1 MRKHPGITA
10 PTAPFTETSLRM
22 AGIGLRPSARR
33 MDPLFTGVNQRLKY
47 PMLRHAIRTTA
58 MILTK
63 KLGDT
68 TNMNCNGNAWPM
80 TGMTPPGWQHMTHEN
95 ANEPGTT
102 DHECNPSPG
111 MMDVL
116 HLHTQVQFP
125 MRSTIGIHDTEEV
138 RRHTALLS
146 QLVLGFS
153 LLRLPRE

>member
-1 MRKHPGITA
+1 MGA
-10 PTAPFTETSLRM
+10 
-22 AGIGLRPSARR
+22 
-33 MDPLFTGVNQRLKY
+33 NQRRKY

-68 TNMNCNGNAWPM
+68 KNMSSNGNAWLM
-80 TGMTPPGWQHMTHEN
+80 TSMMPPEWQHMTHEN
-95 ANEPGTT
+95 ASEPGTT
-102 DHECNPSPG
+102 DHECNLSPG

-125 MRSTIGIHDTEEV
+125 MRSTIGILGTEAV
-138 RRHTALLS
+138 RRRTALLS

-153 LLRLPRE
+153 LLRLPQE